1 MLACQRKWEETQIR
15 GDMTKSQSSN
25 GAYNIGAVPILIAVV
40 AALYFARAIFI
51 PLAFAVTLAM
61 ILAPVVAW
69 LTRFHVRRA
78 VAALAAVMVSV
89 VATGVIGFVIFNQ
102 TLQVLNEF
110 PSYRDNIHNKIQS
123 MRSPSTG
130 ALGRATENVKELGKE
145 LSNSQNPPPAPKNPG
160 IPRNAQTEPARPL
173 PVQIVSEPA
182 NELEYLRDLTQPF
195 LAPLGILGIVLIF
208 TVFLLIEQ
216 DDLRNR
222 LFRLAGLNRLNL
234 MTQALDDA
242 TRRVSRYL
250 LLQFLVNG
258 CFGVLFG
265 AGLYFIGVPY
275 AALWGAVAALFRI
288 VPYVG
293 SAAAGLMPLAL
304 SLAVFDGWKAP
315 LLVFLLFVTLELVT
329 ANLIEPWLYGT
340 HTGISSLALLV
351 TTVFWTTLWG
361 PAGLVLSTPLTVC
374 LVVLGRHVPQFSFL
388 HILLGDEP
396 VLASEAQFCQRL
408 LAMDESGAR
417 AVMDQYLEKNPVA
430 GLYDSVMIPA
440 LTMVE
445 RDRNQGALEPE
456 REEFIFLTIRE
467 MLSDFA
473 ERARNSGLFGE
484 RRPVPAGRILCL
496 PAARESDEI
505 AAAMMAQLLPP
516 GCATIVLP
524 LDANNSQFLDLL
536 EPEENDIF
544 CISAL
549 PPIAVSGARTLASD
563 LRRRFPKTRIIVG
576 LWGFNGHAATALQRF
591 QPLPPDKVVT
601 SLASAV
607 EWVVREEGLG
617 TDSEADT
624 ETVAS

>member
-1 MLACQRKWEETQIR
+1 
-15 GDMTKSQSSN
+15 MTKLHSSR
-25 GAYNIGAVPILIAVV
+25 AVSSIRAVPILIAVV
-40 AALYFARAIFI
+40 AALYFAREILI

-61 ILAPVVAW
+61 ILAPAVGLLARLRVG
-69 LTRFHVRRA
+69 RA
-78 VAALAAVMVSV
+78 FAALAMVAVTVFAAGAIS
-89 VATGVIGFVIFNQ
+89 FVIFNQ
-102 TLQVLNEF
+102 MVEVLNEF
-110 PSYRDNIHNKIQS
+110 PSYRDNIHSKIQA
-123 MRSPSTG
+123 MRAPTTG

-145 LSNSQNPPPAPKNPG
+145 LSTAPPPPKNTG
-160 IPRNAQTEPARPL
+160 IRRNAPPEPTRPL
-173 PVQIVSEPA
+173 AVQIVAGPASEF
-182 NELEYLRDLTQPF
+182 EYLRDLSKPF
-195 LAPLGILGIVLIF
+195 LAPLGVLGIVLIF

-250 LLQFLVNG
+250 MLQFLVNA
-258 CFGVLFG
+258 CFGVLLG
-265 AGLYFIGVPY
+265 IGLYFIGVPY
-275 AALWGAVAALFRI
+275 AALWGTVAAIFRI
-288 VPYVG
+288 VPYIG
-293 SAAAGLMPLAL
+293 SAAAGLLPLLL
-304 SLAVFDGWKAP
+304 SLAVFDGWVPP
-315 LLVFLLFVTLELVT
+315 LLVFLMFVVLELVT

-388 HILLGDEP
+388 HVLLGDEP
-396 VLASEAQFCQRL
+396 DLAFEAQLCQRL

-417 AVMDQYLEKNPVA
+417 LVMDQYLDKYPVSE
-430 GLYDSVMIPA
+430 LYDSVMIPA

-445 RDRNQGALEPE
+445 RDRHQGALEPE

-473 ERARNSGLFGE
+473 ERLRNSEVPGDSAQT
-484 RRPVPAGRILCL
+484 PVTVGRMLCI
-496 PAARESDEI
+496 PAAHESDEI
-505 AAAMMAQLLPP
+505 AAAMLAQLLEPM

-524 LDANNSQFLDLL
+524 LDTNNMQLLDLL
-536 EPEENDIF
+536 VPEENDTF
-544 CISAL
+544 LVSAL
-549 PPIAVSGARTLASD
+549 PPVALAGARTLSSH
-563 LRRRFPKTRIIVG
+563 LRRRFPKTKVVVG
-576 LWGFNGHAATALQRF
+576 LWGFSGNATRALQRF

-607 EWVVREEGLG
+607 DWIGSEEARGVG
-617 TDSEADT
+617 AEESA
-624 ETVAS
+624 ETIASN

>member
-1 MLACQRKWEETQIR
+1 MP
-15 GDMTKSQSSN
+15 KSQLSHDVSSIR
-25 GAYNIGAVPILIAVV
+25 ALPILVAVV
-40 AALYFARAIFI
+40 AALYFAREIFL

-61 ILAPVVAW
+61 ILAPPVAW
-69 LTRFHVRRA
+69 LRRLHIGR
-78 VAALAAVMVSV
+78 VFAALAVVVVSV
-89 VATGVIGFVIFNQ
+89 VAAGVIGFIIFNQ
-102 TLQVLNEF
+102 MVQVLNGF
-110 PSYRDNIHNKIQS
+110 PSYRDNIHNKIEA
-123 MRSPSTG
+123 MRLPTTG

-145 LSNSQNPPPAPKNPG
+145 LSNAQASIVPPVQKS
-160 IPRNAQTEPARPL
+160 PARPL
-173 PVQIVSEPA
+173 PVQVIAEPS
-182 NELEYLRDLTQPF
+182 NELEYLRDLTRPF
-195 LAPLGILGIVLIF
+195 LGPLGLLGMVLIF

-222 LFRLAGLNRLNL
+222 LFRLAGLNRLSL

-250 LLQFLVNG
+250 MLQFLVNA
-258 CFGVLFG
+258 CFGIVFG
-265 AGLYFIGVPY
+265 IGLYLIGVPY
-275 AALWGAVAALFRI
+275 AALWGSVTAIFRI

-293 SAAAGLMPLAL
+293 SPAAGLLPLLL
-304 SLAVFDGWKAP
+304 SLAVFDGWKPP
-315 LLVFLLFVTLELVT
+315 LLVFLLFVILELVT

-351 TTVFWTTLWG
+351 TAVFWTTLWG

-396 VLASEAQFCQRL
+396 DLASEAQIYQRL

-417 AVMDQYLEKNPVA
+417 VVMDQYLDKNPVMR
-430 GLYDSVMIPA
+430 LYDSVLIPA

-445 RDRNQGALEPE
+445 RDRHQGALEPE

-473 ERARNSGLFGE
+473 ERSRIPAQIGNGLQ
-484 RRPVPAGRILCL
+484 RPVPIGRILFI
-496 PAARESDEI
+496 PAAHESDEI
-505 AAAMMAQLLPP
+505 AAAMLAQSLPA

-524 LDANNSQFLDLL
+524 LDTNNMQLLDLL
-536 EPEENDIF
+536 VPEEHDTF
-544 CISAL
+544 CVSAL
-549 PPIAVSGARTLASD
+549 PPLAFAGARTVASH
-563 LRRRFPKTRIIVG
+563 LRHRFPKTKIVVG
-576 LWGFNGHAATALQRF
+576 LWGFNGDATRALQRF

-601 SLASAV
+601 TLASAA
-607 EWVVREEGLG
+607 EWMVSEEAHGSG
-617 TDSEADT
+617 SEDA